1 MANIS
6 FFQVMIVLILLFLM
20 FGDTQKFKQNFSQ
33 IKEFFFTKEKNA
45 GHLSRKNQ
53 EKRDSNP

>member
-6 FFQVMIVLILLFLM
+6 FFQCVIVLILLFLM
-20 FGDTQKFKQNFSQ
+20 FGDTQNLKQNFRHVKLFFLK
-33 IKEFFFTKEKNA
+33 KEAPTSPPKK
-45 GHLSRKNQ
+45 SQ

>member
-6 FFQVMIVLILLFLM
+6 FFQCIIFLILIFLM
-20 FGDTQKFKQNFSQ
+20 FGDTQTFKQNFYHF
-33 IKEFFFTKEKNA
+33 KDFFFTKEKKIFP
-45 GHLSRKNQ
+45 LSKKNQ

>member
-6 FFQVMIVLILLFLM
+6 FFQWIIFLILLFLM
-20 FGDTQKFKQNFSQ
+20 FGNIQNLKQNFFQGKS
-33 IKEFFFTKEKNA
+33 FFLKKAEPSVK
-45 GHLSRKNQ
+45 KNQ

>member
-6 FFQVMIVLILLFLM
+6 FFQCIIVLILLFLM
-20 FGDTQKFKQNFSQ
+20 FGNIQNLKQNFYQSKLFFLK
-33 IKEFFFTKEKNA
+33 KEDVTSSKK
-45 GHLSRKNQ
+45 SQ

>member
-6 FFQVMIVLILLFLM
+6 FFQWIIFLIVLFLM
-20 FGDTQKFKQNFSQ
+20 FGNIQTLKQNFCQ
-33 IKEFFFTKEKNA
+33 GKAFFFKTAETSAK
-45 GHLSRKNQ
+45 KNQ

>member
-6 FFQVMIVLILLFLM
+6 FFQVIIFLILIFLM
-20 FGDTQKFKQNFSQ
+20 FGNIENFKQNFANVKLFFSK
-33 IKEFFFTKEKNA
+33 KEESIFSSK
-45 GHLSRKNQ
+45 KNQ

>member
-6 FFQVMIVLILLFLM
+6 FFQCIIVLILLFLM
-20 FGDTQKFKQNFSQ
+20 FGDTQNFKQNSRQ
-33 IKEFFFTKEKNA
+33 IKEFFLTKEKNTA
-45 GHLSRKNQ
+45 CLSRKNQ

>member
-1 MANIS
+1 
-6 FFQVMIVLILLFLM
+6 MIVLILLFLM

-33 IKEFFFTKEKNA
+33 IKDFFFTKEKNA

>member
-6 FFQVMIVLILLFLM
+6 FFQCVIVLILFFLM
-20 FGDTQKFKQNFSQ
+20 FGDTQNLKQNFRRAKLFFSK
-33 IKEFFFTKEKNA
+33 KEEPVSPSK
-45 GHLSRKNQ
+45 KNQ

>member
-6 FFQVMIVLILLFLM
+6 FFQCIIVIILLFLM
-20 FGDTQKFKQNFSQ
+20 FGDTQTFKQNFHQ
-33 IKEFFFTKEKNA
+33 VKVFFLTKKEKSSYF
-45 GHLSRKNQ
+45 LKKDQ

>member
-6 FFQVMIVLILLFLM
+6 FFQCLIVLILLFLM
-20 FGDTQKFKQNFSQ
+20 FGDTQNLKQNFLYVKLFFLK
-33 IKEFFFTKEKNA
+33 KETTTLPPK
-45 GHLSRKNQ
+45 KNQ